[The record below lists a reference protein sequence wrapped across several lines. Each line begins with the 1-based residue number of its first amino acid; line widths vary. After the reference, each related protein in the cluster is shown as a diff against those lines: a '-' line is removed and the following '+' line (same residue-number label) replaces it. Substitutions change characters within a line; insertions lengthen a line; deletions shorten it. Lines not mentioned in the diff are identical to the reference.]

1 MNKKSILYIL
11 WIFLAWSIYV
21 IFLYAKVASLPHV
34 ISISINEL
42 IRFIIFAG
50 LAIWMIIFN
59 KASLR
64 ELGLI
69 GFRNNALKNTIIIYL
84 FYIITCVFTAIFIQ
98 DKTFKVPLEY
108 SFWFTSFSIST
119 ISEEICFRGL
129 LFFLF
134 SGLNKKFVVF
144 ITSILFS
151 AIHFLGWYVYSTHLT
166 LESFVINA
174 ISIFILGC
182 VLGWIY
188 LKTHSIWAT
197 SFLHSINNLL
207 AVGFV

>member
-1 MNKKSILYIL
+1 M
-11 WIFLAWSIYV
+11 
-21 IFLYAKVASLPHV
+21 
-34 ISISINEL
+34 
-42 IRFIIFAG
+42 RFVQ
-50 LAIWMIIFN
+50 
-59 KASLR
+59 
-64 ELGLI
+64 
-69 GFRNNALKNTIIIYL
+69 IYL
-84 FYIITCVFTAIFIQ
+84 EISTNVLIHYNNWWFSENFQIVVGEKQNRIFS
-98 DKTFKVPLEY
+98 KTFKVPLEY

-119 ISEEICFRGL
+119 ITEEICFRGL
-129 LFFLF
+129 LFFLL

-151 AIHFLGWYVYSTHLT
+151 SIHFLGWYIYSSHLT
-166 LESFVINA
+166 LESFIINA